1 MTINDAILRLES
13 VLVPPALSI
22 IGAVRRLDAAG
33 TGALLVCDDTRR
45 LLGLVTDGDIRRA
58 ILRGVSFNDG
68 VMAVATARPAI
79 GAGDITPAAALR
91 LMDEGMGFTVN
102 HLPLVDHQGR
112 AVGLL
117 LRRDLVAREQL
128 ELSALIMAGG
138 YGSRLLPLTEQR
150 PKPMLPVGDRP
161 LLERTIEQM
170 RRAGISQ
177 VAISTLYLAD
187 QIASHFGDGRDRG
200 VQLRYLIESQPLG
213 TAGALRLLEDTGR
226 PLLVVNGDVLT
237 SVAFDDLLAFHRREG
252 ADITVGMRRCE
263 LQLPYGVLE
272 CDGPR
277 LRGVSEKPVQAF
289 WVNAGIYLVEPGARD
304 RIPEG
309 VRFDMPD
316 LIRALLDDGR
326 PVAGFPIVEYWLDVG
341 QPADYVRAH
350 ADLTD
355 LPVAG

>member
-1 MTINDAILRLES
+1 
-13 VLVPPALSI
+13 
-22 IGAVRRLDAAG
+22 
-33 TGALLVCDDTRR
+33 
-45 LLGLVTDGDIRRA
+45 
-58 ILRGVSFNDG
+58 
-68 VMAVATARPAI
+68 
-79 GAGDITPAAALR
+79 
-91 LMDEGMGFTVN
+91 
-102 HLPLVDHQGR
+102 
-112 AVGLL
+112 
-117 LRRDLVAREQL
+117 
-128 ELSALIMAGG
+128 MAGG

-170 RRAGISQ
+170 QRAGISQ

-187 QIASHFGDGRDRG
+187 QIASHFGDGRDHG
-200 VQLRYLIESQPLG
+200 VELRYLIESQPLG

-272 CDGPR
+272 CEGPR

-289 WVNAGIYLVEPGARD
+289 WVNAGIYLVEPRARD

-309 VRFDMPD
+309 VRFDMTD
-316 LIRALLDDGR
+316 LIQALLDDGR

-350 ADLTD
+350 ADLAD